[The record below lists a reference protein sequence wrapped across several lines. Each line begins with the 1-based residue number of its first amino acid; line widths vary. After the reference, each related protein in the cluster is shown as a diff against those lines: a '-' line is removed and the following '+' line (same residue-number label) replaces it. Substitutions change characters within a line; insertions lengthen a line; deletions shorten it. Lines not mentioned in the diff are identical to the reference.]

1 MRIDLTAWSEQ
12 VEDLPAEVAT
22 ALTRSGM
29 VDVRVAEPPTRWRVV
44 TDSRV
49 GVLTVAGW
57 EVRVKPKLGIPRLMF
72 LLGYA
77 ADPRGWRELG
87 PLFDVEDHLF
97 SAIAHGFAL
106 QAERAL
112 SPAPLRG
119 YVAVDERELTLR
131 GRVRIGDQLARR
143 PGLPIPLELTYDDH
157 IADVPENRLVR
168 GAAELL
174 LRMPQIPKPVRLRLL
189 RVRATLEDVE
199 PARPSPSIRAPEI
212 TRLNVRY
219 AGALALAELILRGT
233 SLTTSRGQV
242 ASAAFVF
249 DMNKVFED
257 FLSTALRVALE
268 RHGGRVRFQYS
279 ARHLDDAGR
288 LTLKPDITWWHKG
301 VCHAVIDAKYKA
313 LAVSAI
319 PNADAYQMLAYCIAF
334 GLESGYLVYAKDAGQ
349 KPLDHVVRGAGTRI
363 RVRAIDVEREPA
375 EVLSEIDA
383 LAAEIASL
391 RISPTGSSKPIGSP
405 SATSPM

>member
-22 ALTRSGM
+22 ALTRSGL
-29 VDVRVAEPPTRWRVV
+29 VDVRVAEAPARWRLV
-44 TDSRV
+44 TDSHV
-49 GVLTVAGW
+49 GVLTVDGW
-57 EVRVKPKLGIPRLMF
+57 DVRVRPKLGVPRLMF

-87 PLFDVEDHLF
+87 PLFDVEDDLF

-112 SPAPLRG
+112 SPVPLRG

-157 IADVPENRLVR
+157 IADIPENQLLR

-174 LRMPQIPKPVRLRLL
+174 LRMPQIPKPARLRLL
-189 RVRATLEDVE
+189 RVRATLEDVD
-199 PARPSPSIRAPEI
+199 PARPSVSVRAPEI
-212 TRLNVRY
+212 TRLNARY

-242 ASAAFVF
+242 VSAAFVF
-249 DMNKVFED
+249 DMNKVFEN
-257 FLSTALRVALE
+257 FLSAALRVALE
-268 RHGGRVRFQYS
+268 RHGGRVQFQDNS
-279 ARHLDDAGR
+279 RHLDEAAR
-288 LTLKPDITWWHKG
+288 LTLKPDITWWRDG
-301 VCHAVIDAKYKA
+301 ACHAVIDAKYKA
-313 LAVSAI
+313 LAVSGI
-319 PNADAYQMLAYCIAF
+319 PNADAYQMLAYCVAF
-334 GLESGYLVYAKDAGQ
+334 GLECGYLVYAKDPGQ
-349 KPLDHVVRGAGTRI
+349 EPVDHVVRGAGTRI
-363 RVRAIDVEREPA
+363 LVRAIDVEQEPA
-375 EVLSEIDA
+375 DVLSQVDG
-383 LAAEIASL
+383 LAAAVAS
-391 RISPTGSSKPIGSP
+391 
-405 SATSPM
+405 